1 VSKGVKQEIPSQPAP
16 PLIKKPSENAADASI
31 FVAGSLA
38 VDFACDYTPLTSD
51 ESLSPATHTSNPAHI
66 TQSLGGVAHNVA
78 RSIQL
83 LGGKVRLCSA
93 VGNDLS
99 GKAALEALSSEGLE
113 RTSIKT
119 LDGARTAQYIAVN
132 DTQKD
137 LVLAMADMDVLSSSI
152 KSKRAG
158 SSAIEKTFEDFWRP
172 QIQQARPSNIVVDA
186 NWEPDML
193 ARWLST
199 AQSMSSHVSF
209 EPVSTAKATRIFSL
223 PKTTGLSVWPKPLIN
238 LTAPNTYELASLHS
252 AARTQS
258 FLDRDDWW
266 QVIDALGIPS
276 TGMRAQL
283 ALATD
288 PSLVDSGTPQQSI
301 QLLPFI
307 PQILT
312 KMGSRGVL
320 LTQIIPAGDP
330 RLTSGEYAPY
340 ILSRCTNG
348 TEETTGVGG
357 LYMRLFPAVEQVS
370 EDDIASVNGVGDTF
384 LGAIIAGL
392 QQKGKDARVEDVV
405 DFAQQAAVL
414 TLKSKEAVSPG
425 ISSLKSLM

>member
-1 VSKGVKQEIPSQPAP
+1 
-16 PLIKKPSENAADASI
+16 
-31 FVAGSLA
+31 
-38 VDFACDYTPLTSD
+38 
-51 ESLSPATHTSNPAHI
+51 
-66 TQSLGGVAHNVA
+66 
-78 RSIQL
+78 
-83 LGGKVRLCSA
+83 
-93 VGNDLS
+93 
-99 GKAALEALSSEGLE
+99 
-113 RTSIKT
+113 
-119 LDGARTAQYIAVN
+119 
-132 DTQKD
+132 
-137 LVLAMADMDVLSSSI
+137 
-152 KSKRAG
+152 
-158 SSAIEKTFEDFWRP
+158 
-172 QIQQARPSNIVVDA
+172 
-186 NWEPDML
+186 
-193 ARWLST
+193 
-199 AQSMSSHVSF
+199 MSSHVSF